1 MKTEKSVPERCEI
14 IQKVQRVLGGKW
26 KIEILY
32 YIGFQDIHRFGALR
46 RHIGGISESSLINQ
60 LRSLEEDGFISR
72 HDYKELPPRVEYSL
86 TDLGQSF
93 MPIMEHIKDWGRLT
107 FSPYPHPDSLFIRIL
122 NKCSPYALYL
132 LVMVRSEKYR

>member
-86 TDLGQSF
+86 TETGYSLK
-93 MPIMEHIKDWGRLT
+93 PILDSMVAWGT
-107 FSPYPHPDSLFIRIL
+107 AYKNSQD
-122 NKCSPYALYL
+122 A
-132 LVMVRSEKYR
+132 

>member
-14 IQKVQRVLGGKW
+14 IQKVQRVL
-26 KIEILY
+26 Y
-32 YIGFQDIHRFGALR
+32 VF

-93 MPIMEHIKDWGRLT
+93 MPIMEHIKDWGET
-107 FSPYPHPDSLFIRIL
+107 H
-122 NKCSPYALYL
+122 L
-132 LVMVRSEKYR
+132 LPLSSSR

>member
-46 RHIGGISESSLINQ
+46 RHIGGISEFPDRPGTELHAHNGTRKGLGGDSPFALILIQIVSL
-60 LRSLEEDGFISR
+60 SAF
-72 HDYKELPPRVEYSL
+72 
-86 TDLGQSF
+86 
-93 MPIMEHIKDWGRLT
+93 
-107 FSPYPHPDSLFIRIL
+107 
-122 NKCSPYALYL
+122 
-132 LVMVRSEKYR
+132 

>member
-32 YIGFQDIHRFGALR
+32 
-46 RHIGGISESSLINQ
+46 SSLINQ

-93 MPIMEHIKDWGRLT
+93 MPIMEHIKDWGET
-107 FSPYPHPDSLFIRIL
+107 HLFPLSSSR
-122 NKCSPYALYL
+122 
-132 LVMVRSEKYR
+132 

>member
-1 MKTEKSVPERCEI
+1 MKKEKFVPERCEI

-32 YIGFQDIHRFGALR
+32 YIGFQGIHRFGELR

-72 HDYKELPPRVEYSL
+72 YDYKELPPRVEYSL

-93 MPIMEHIKDWGRLT
+93 MPVMEHVKDWGET
-107 FSPYPHPDSLFIRIL
+107 H
-122 NKCSPYALYL
+122 L
-132 LVMVRSEKYR
+132 LPLASSK

>member
-14 IQKVQRVLGGKW
+14 IQKVQRVLGGSGKL
-26 KIEILY
+26 KSCTILVSRIY
-32 YIGFQDIHRFGALR
+32 TDLERCAA
-46 RHIGGISESSLINQ
+46 ISAAYQNQSLINQ

-93 MPIMEHIKDWGRLT
+93 MPIMEHMKDWGET
-107 FSPYPHPDSLFIRIL
+107 H
-122 NKCSPYALYL
+122 L
-132 LVMVRSEKYR
+132 LPLSSSR

>member
-1 MKTEKSVPERCEI
+1 LIKANTISTQQGGVTVKTEKSVPERCEI

-93 MPIMEHIKDWGRLT
+93 MPIMEHIKDWGGT
-107 FSPYPHPDSLFIRIL
+107 HLFPLSSSR
-122 NKCSPYALYL
+122 
-132 LVMVRSEKYR
+132 